1 MAGGKIPQ
9 PYPYNAAWFYIHKLA
24 GWKMAEALQFFKTYE
39 VVVYL
44 ALGIGAIIYLRKFS
58 IAWQELRGAI
68 FGLER
73 DSAQNRLIQ
82 ATGVLVLLVM
92 MAVAEFVLVSF
103 VAPMVPGASP
113 LPTPTIDLLA
123 TPTTT
128 LEPGELEG
136 ESPQGLATDLPLPT
150 IALDESSCIPDEIM
164 ITAPVDEASLTGE
177 VEIRGTADIPDF
189 GFYKIEVARRLE
201 PFWLTIQAG
210 RSPVKEAVLVAN
222 WDTSALPAGD
232 YVLQLVVVDSQ
243 GNNLPPCRISVR
255 VEVQ

>member
-1 MAGGKIPQ
+1 
-9 PYPYNAAWFYIHKLA
+9 
-24 GWKMAEALQFFKTYE
+24 MAEALLFFKTYE
-39 VVVYL
+39 VWIYL
-44 ALGIGAIIYLRKFS
+44 ALGVGAIIYIRKFTV
-58 IAWQELRGAI
+58 AWQELRGAI

-73 DSAQNRLIQ
+73 DSAQNHLIQ
-82 ATGVLVLLVM
+82 ATGILVLLVM
-92 MAVAEFVLVSF
+92 MAVAQFVLVSF

-128 LEPGELEG
+128 LEAGVSEG
-136 ESPQGLATDLPLPT
+136 ESPQGLATDQPLPT
-150 IALDESSCIPDEIM
+150 IALDDSTCVPDEIM
-164 ITAPVDEASLTGE
+164 ITAPEAEASLAGE
-177 VEIRGTADIPDF
+177 VEIQGTAEITDF
-189 GFYKIEVARRLE
+189 GFYKVEIARRVE

-210 RSPVKEAVLVAN
+210 RSPVQDDVLVAN

-255 VEVQ
+255 LEVQ